1 MIRSVT
7 KIAAAGLFACLV
19 AGTTPVKAQDKPKE
33 LPTATV
39 APGTLTET
47 GFKDPKIALVL
58 NTLGEVVGVI
68 TEEPAPLSPLNKPFK
83 PGKPLDPNKVSE
95 NPKKIREI
103 GSIAVVAYEGSDCYL
118 VRLPN
123 GTLYVLP
130 AGCTP

>member
-68 TEEPAPLSPLNKPFK
+68 TEEPAVPSSSNKPFK
-83 PGKPLDPNKVSE
+83 PGKPLESKKMVSE
-95 NPKKIREI
+95 TPKEIRDI
-103 GSIAVVAYEGSDCYL
+103 GSIAVVAYKSL
-118 VRLPN
+118 SR
-123 GTLYVLP
+123 
-130 AGCTP
+130 